1 VAPVRWPRRAFLRA
15 LSTSAAA
22 SALAPLVGGA
32 CGGPA
37 GPDRAAVQRAARPV
51 PALRDELR
59 RQVRILSERL
69 PEVSALATIERVT
82 WVLVDSDERS
92 LQQIVLGAL
101 VLTAADRDQVLEEVV
116 TDLGPAGIARAAAA
130 LASRA
135 AAGARPFL
143 GHRALPAPLDATAP
157 PGVAPGALAPAAW
170 LAPVEALYGR
180 ARAAGAS
187 RIVHRAAYAVCD
199 DSETVFV
206 NMERDVAQRLV
217 RTRAGVL
224 FLSQDTRRRAVLAHE
239 RGDTALRVEEV
250 GQGGLE
256 GLEAAALPDAALARA
271 ADRVLTLFAPTPPP
285 QGLFDVVLAPEVAAR
300 IVRDCVA
307 PALCSDAWLDA
318 GARAAALAGQRV
330 GAEAVT
336 LIDDPRAAG
345 AYGAYSFDD
354 EGLAG
359 AASPLIEAGV
369 LRGPLTDRRGAELL
383 GVRRTASA
391 RRAHAT
397 AAVGPAPSNLVLVP
411 GRVGRDALIGGVAHG
426 YLLEGCRLARTHL
439 PSWRFAARLARAY
452 EIRRGKLTG
461 VVHADIDLTGDIPG
475 LLQEVRALSADAERF
490 CYGGGGTLATSATC
504 PYVWTRG
511 QIAGG

>member
-1 VAPVRWPRRAFLRA
+1 MPWPRRSFLRA
-15 LSTSAAA
+15 LSAGAAA
-22 SALAPLVGGA
+22 SALAPLAGA
-32 CGGPA
+32 CGAPA
-37 GPDRAAVQRAARPV
+37 STDPAAVQRAARPV
-51 PALRDELR
+51 PDLREDLR
-59 RQVRILSERL
+59 RHVQILSERL
-69 PEVSALATIERVT
+69 PDVSALATIDRVT

-92 LQQIVLGAL
+92 LHQIVLGAL
-101 VLTAADRDQVLEEVV
+101 VLTAADRDQVIEEVV
-116 TDLGPAGIARAAAA
+116 TDLSPAGIERAASA

-135 AAGARPFL
+135 VAGARAFP
-143 GHRALPAPLDATAP
+143 GQRAPAQPLDTTSQ
-157 PGVAPGALAPAAW
+157 PGVDPRTLTPAGW
-170 LAPVEALYGR
+170 IEPVESLYAR
-180 ARAAGAS
+180 ARATGAS

-206 NMERDVAQRLV
+206 SADHDAAQRLV

-224 FLSQDTRRRAVLAHE
+224 FLSQDTRRRTLGEHE
-239 RGDTALRVEEV
+239 RADIARRIEEV
-250 GQGGLE
+250 GQGGLQ
-256 GLEAAALPDAALARA
+256 GLEAAALPDDALAAA
-271 ADRVLTLFAPTPPP
+271 ADRVLTLFAPTTPP
-285 QGLFDVVLAPEVAAR
+285 QGLFDVILAPEVAAR

-318 GARAAALAGQRV
+318 GARAAGLAGQRV
-330 GAEAVT
+330 AAEAVT

-345 AYGAYSFDD
+345 AYGSYFFDD
-354 EGLAG
+354 QGLAG

-369 LRGPLTDRRGAELL
+369 LRGPLTDQRSAQIL
-383 GVRRTASA
+383 GLRRTASA

-397 AAVGPAPSNLVLVP
+397 APVGPAPSNLVLVP
-411 GRVGRDALIGGVAHG
+411 GGAGRDALIGGVEHG
-426 YLLEGCRLARTHL
+426 YLLEGCRLAHTHL

-475 LLQEVRALSADAERF
+475 LLQEVRALSTEAERF
-490 CYGGGGTLATSATC
+490 CYGGGGTLATSATS

>member
-1 VAPVRWPRRAFLRA
+1 MRWPRRSFLRA
-15 LSTSAAA
+15 LSAGAAA
-22 SALAPLVGGA
+22 SALAPLVGSA
-32 CGGPA
+32 CRAPA
-37 GPDRAAVQRAARPV
+37 GTDPAAVQRAARPV
-51 PALRDELR
+51 PVLRDELR

-69 PEVSALATIERVT
+69 PEVSALATIDRVT

-92 LQQIVLGAL
+92 LHQIVLGAL
-101 VLTAADRDQVLEEVV
+101 LLTAVDRDQVLEEVV
-116 TDLGPAGIARAAAA
+116 TDLSPGGIERAASA

-135 AAGARPFL
+135 AAGARPIL
-143 GHRALPAPLDATAP
+143 GQRALAQPFDATSQ
-157 PGVAPGALAPAAW
+157 PGVEPRTLAPAGW
-170 LAPVEALYGR
+170 LEPVESLYAR
-180 ARAAGAS
+180 ARRTGAS

-199 DSETVFV
+199 DCETVFV
-206 NMERDVAQRLV
+206 SMERDAAQRLV

-224 FLSQDTRRRAVLAHE
+224 FLSQDTRRRALAEHE
-239 RGDTALRVEEV
+239 RADTALRIEDV
-250 GQGGLE
+250 GQGGLQ
-256 GLEAAALPDAALARA
+256 GLEAAALPDAALAAA

-300 IVRDCVA
+300 ILRDCVA

-330 GAEAVT
+330 AAEAVT

-345 AYGAYSFDD
+345 AYGSYFFDD
-354 EGLAG
+354 EALAG
-359 AASPLIEAGV
+359 AASPLIEAGI
-369 LRGPLTDRRGAELL
+369 LRGPLTDQRSAQILTM
-383 GVRRTASA
+383 RRTASA

-397 AAVGPAPSNLVLVP
+397 APVGPAPSNLVLVP
-411 GRVGRDALIGGVAHG
+411 GRIGRDALINGVEHG
-426 YLLEGCRLARTHL
+426 YLLEGCRLAHTHL

-490 CYGGGGTLATSATC
+490 CYGGGGTLATSATS